1 MCRGLGR
8 IQRDCLRV
16 LAVGERLTTFTIAA
30 EVYQV
35 KPDKNGIRWINNA
48 QHVAT
53 GRALVNLREKGLIK
67 GKQEVD
73 VRPDG
78 RKIFWLAKSRTD
90 GRGERCCFWSMVRK

>member
-1 MCRGLGR
+1 MSRGLGR

-16 LAVGERLTTFTIAA
+16 IADGKRLTTSTIAA

-35 KPDKNGIRWINNA
+35 TPDKNGNRWINHA

-53 GRALVNLREKGLIK
+53 SRALANLRDKGLIK
-67 GKQEVD
+67 GKQEVE

-78 RKIFWLAKSRTD
+78 RKILWLAKSGTD
-90 GRGERCCFWSMVRK
+90 GRSERCCFWSMVKK